1 MYNSNVLSNLNPNQI
16 EAVTTEISHTIV
28 IAGPG
33 SGKTSVVS
41 ARTIWLIEKKKANP
55 EKILV
60 LTFSKAAAK
69 EMEVRTKKLGGHE
82 LRKVNFSTIH
92 AFAYRLLMEFS
103 GFHRDSLLKEK
114 EALEYFTKAVGSISI
129 ETAKNK
135 ESVLQLMNEAG
146 YLKNTYGKP
155 HNFKSE
161 VLTED
166 KFARVIEK
174 YESRKKNEGK
184 MDFDDLLVDAES
196 LIRTNKL
203 VLKSLST
210 RYSEIIVD
218 EFQDINPVQFNIIKS
233 LSDNKGLMVVG
244 DEDQSIY
251 GFRGSVPDI
260 MVNFKSIFPES
271 DKFFLESNYR
281 VPEAIM
287 AKALK
292 LILNNKSRFDKRII
306 PEKKG
311 GNSPITILCQ
321 DFQTEGT
328 KIADKIIE
336 LKNSGINMAD
346 VAVLYRN
353 NSQGAMIAESLAS
366 ANIPYQAP
374 DGIFTVYDHWI
385 WQDIYAYVKIAGG
398 TGNEKDLVKIINK
411 PLRYIKRSSI
421 ENVASM
427 SGDFFTNLLNH
438 SDMNPSQIRNL
449 EKLFLNIGKLSKLK
463 SPREQVAFIRKTI
476 GYDDYLKSFSEESGA
491 AIEPMEEVLEGIFE
505 ATGEY
510 ESIEAFLNH
519 TEEMKNKLT
528 RMSQEGDRVFLMTM
542 HRSKGLEFDTVFIS
556 GAVEGLSPA
565 LPREKG
571 RAVNIDEERRLF
583 YVAMTRAKEH
593 LYISVPARR
602 FGRRVEPSRF
612 LAEIDGRAVV
622 SSEAS
627 PGTIV
632 FHKIFGEGKIL
643 EVVENKGNQL
653 LTVDFAG
660 TQRKLDLEVCL
671 NSGYLSMLKNQ

>member
-1 MYNSNVLSNLNPNQI
+1 MYNRNVLTNLNPNQI
-16 EAVTTEISHTIV
+16 EAVTTETSHTIV

-41 ARTIWLIEKKKANP
+41 ARTIWLIEKKKVSP

-69 EMEVRTKKLGGHE
+69 EMEGRTKKLGGNE
-82 LRKVNFSTIH
+82 LKKVNFSTIH

-103 GFHRDSLLKEK
+103 GFNRGSLLKEK
-114 EALEYFTKAVGSISI
+114 EALEYFTRAVGSISV

-135 ESVLQLMNEAG
+135 ESILQLMNEAG

-155 HNFKSE
+155 NNFKSE
-161 VLTED
+161 VLKED

-174 YESRKKNEGK
+174 YESRKKNDGK
-184 MDFDDLLVDAES
+184 MDFDDLLIDAEA
-196 LIRTNKL
+196 LIRTDKF
-203 VLKSLST
+203 VLKSLSS

-260 MVNFKSIFPES
+260 MVNFKSIFPKS

-287 AKALK
+287 ARASK

-321 DFQTEGT
+321 DFQAEGT
-328 KIADKIIE
+328 KIADKILE
-336 LKNSGINMAD
+336 LKNSGKSMAD

-353 NSQGAMIAESLAS
+353 NSQGAIIAESLAS

-398 TGNEKDLVKIINK
+398 TGNEKDVVKIINK

-427 SGDFFTNLLNH
+427 SGDFFTNLINH
-438 SDMNPSQIRNL
+438 SDMNPSQVRNL
-449 EKLFLNIGKLSKLK
+449 EKLVLNIGKLSKLK

-476 GYDDYLKSFSEESGA
+476 GYDDHLKSFSEESGA
-491 AIEPMEEVLEGIFE
+491 ALEPMEEVLEGIYE

-519 TEEMKNKLT
+519 AEEMKNKLM

-612 LAEIDGRAVV
+612 LAEIDGRAAVN
-622 SSEAS
+622 SEAS

-643 EVVENKGNQL
+643 SVVENKGNQL

-660 TQRKLDLEVCL
+660 SIRKLDLEVCQ
-671 NSGYLSMLKNQ
+671 NSGYLSMLKN

>member
-1 MYNSNVLSNLNPNQI
+1 MYNSNVLSNLNPSQI

-103 GFHRDSLLKEK
+103 GFNRDSLLKEK
-114 EALEYFTKAVGSISI
+114 EALEYFTKAVASISI

-161 VLTED
+161 VLTDD

-260 MVNFKSIFPES
+260 MVNFKNIFPKS

-287 AKALK
+287 AKASK

-385 WQDIYAYVKIAGG
+385 WQDIYAYVKIADG

-519 TEEMKNKLT
+519 AEEMKNKLT

-542 HRSKGLEFDTVFIS
+542 HRSKGLEFDTVFIA

-660 TQRKLDLEVCL
+660 TQRKLDLGVCQ
-671 NSGYLSMLKNQ
+671 NSGYLSMLKS